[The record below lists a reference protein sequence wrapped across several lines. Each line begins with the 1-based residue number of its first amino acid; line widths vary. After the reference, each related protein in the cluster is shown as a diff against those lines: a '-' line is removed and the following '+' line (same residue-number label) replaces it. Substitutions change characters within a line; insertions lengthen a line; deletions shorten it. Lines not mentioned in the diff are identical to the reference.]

1 MRNKTREGFANID
14 IGDLF
19 DMSKRHSIK
28 NFYLSHLELKD
39 SFFKEGTSFVFNG
52 FYISLCLSGHCDM
65 RISGRNYRAGAGSL
79 IVLAPNQLIE
89 TGSLSRD
96 FDSRAVIVSLDEI
109 LAFPSPVD
117 INIMNVALKNP
128 VVNLPRPKMAH
139 LMEYYDFLEK
149 QYLETGNAYREEIS
163 RTLFYALMLEICDIF
178 RGVSGDDEAV
188 QKPRQEK
195 LTDDF
200 LRLLTKYYRTEH
212 NVAFYA
218 DRLNR
223 TPKYLSG
230 AIKRLSGRS
239 VSDWINSTLISE
251 IKLLLKV
258 TDKTILEIS
267 EELNFSSPSVFVQ
280 FFRHNTGITPLQ
292 YRKQP

>member
-96 FDSRAVIVSLDEI
+96 FDSRAG
-109 LAFPSPVD
+109 
-117 INIMNVALKNP
+117 
-128 VVNLPRPKMAH
+128 
-139 LMEYYDFLEK
+139 
-149 QYLETGNAYREEIS
+149 Q
-163 RTLFYALMLEICDIF
+163 
-178 RGVSGDDEAV
+178 
-188 QKPRQEK
+188 
-195 LTDDF
+195 
-200 LRLLTKYYRTEH
+200 
-212 NVAFYA
+212 
-218 DRLNR
+218 
-223 TPKYLSG
+223 
-230 AIKRLSGRS
+230 
-239 VSDWINSTLISE
+239 
-251 IKLLLKV
+251 
-258 TDKTILEIS
+258 
-267 EELNFSSPSVFVQ
+267 
-280 FFRHNTGITPLQ
+280 
-292 YRKQP
+292 